1 MHKKGLNFPVSNFK
15 TSRTVDV
22 KNGENSE
29 VIIFFL
35 IFSIVI
41 DFLLHYY
48 IKHST
53 TVLML
58 KHLSNC
64 L

>member
-1 MHKKGLNFPVSNFK
+1 MLKMEKIRNY
-15 TSRTVDV
+15 
-22 KNGENSE
+22 
-29 VIIFFL
+29 FFL

-48 IKHST
+48 IKHSS

>member
-29 VIIFFL
+29 VIIFF
-35 IFSIVI
+35 
-41 DFLLHYY
+41 
-48 IKHST
+48 
-53 TVLML
+53 
-58 KHLSNC
+58 
-64 L
+64 